1 MSVVFISSRFRL
13 NRDGSPP
20 SSLPQSKRYTRTDAG
35 GAGALRCAPSGG
47 GTRVSNRTDA
57 RVPKILCAAAA
68 VIAAHLILAA
78 RYSLLATRGS
88 LLAACHSQLATRGS
102 LLAARGL
109 QIEDCSSLVAA
120 AGGRVMR
127 AQQLPA
133 QPQAVGEARSE
144 QQAASSKQPEASRE
158 QQAASS
164 KQQAA

>member
-20 SSLPQSKRYTRTDAG
+20 SSLPQSKRYRRTDAG

-78 RYSLLATRGS
+78 RYSLLATRYS
-88 LLAACHSQLATRGS
+88 LLGARGS
-102 LLAARGL
+102 LLATRYSLLAGRSL
-109 QIEDCSSLVAA
+109 PLAACYSRLATCCSRL
-120 AGGRVMR
+120 
-127 AQQLPA
+127 
-133 QPQAVGEARSE
+133 
-144 QQAASSKQPEASRE
+144 
-158 QQAASS
+158 
-164 KQQAA
+164 